1 MLTGKEKIVVIE
13 DDPGVIKVM
22 KGLFPFLKINAQ
34 FAVNGNDGI
43 NLINEIIPDLVI
55 CDIMLPDIQGYD
67 VLTAIKSN
75 SKTYKIPFIFLSA
88 FAEPVDI
95 RKGMDLGADDYLTK
109 PFTSATLLKTIEA
122 RLEIKKRNDQ
132 IDSAEENEKW
142 LNLFGNNFNH
152 EFMTPLHGIINSVEL
167 MRLNADKVPP
177 ASITELTDAIYSSGY
192 RMMRNTKKLL
202 IHTLFN
208 NKVNSKP
215 LIRDIENIHDI
226 LLDSIKQIEKQY
238 FDKKINIK
246 LYTNVSSDR
255 ASGNYEYIKFIFDEL
270 LDNAHKFNLNDLP
283 IEVILKTEKS
293 NKLVFEI
300 TNSTHLKD
308 NELNT
313 HNIKPFKKFH
323 ESMDMKGLGLG
334 LSNCLAICENLSY
347 HIEIEN
353 MDGYMKIR
361 IEL

>member
-22 KGLFPFLKINAQ
+22 KGLFPFLKINSL

-43 NLINEIIPDLVI
+43 NLINETIPDLVI

-167 MRLNADKVPP
+167 MRLNGDP
-177 ASITELTDAIYSSGY
+177 E
-192 RMMRNTKKLL
+192 
-202 IHTLFN
+202 F
-208 NKVNSKP
+208 
-215 LIRDIENIHDI
+215 
-226 LLDSIKQIEKQY
+226 
-238 FDKKINIK
+238 
-246 LYTNVSSDR
+246 
-255 ASGNYEYIKFIFDEL
+255 
-270 LDNAHKFNLNDLP
+270 
-283 IEVILKTEKS
+283 
-293 NKLVFEI
+293 
-300 TNSTHLKD
+300 
-308 NELNT
+308 
-313 HNIKPFKKFH
+313 
-323 ESMDMKGLGLG
+323 
-334 LSNCLAICENLSY
+334 
-347 HIEIEN
+347 
-353 MDGYMKIR
+353 
-361 IEL
+361 